1 MQKIFT
7 LIKGACVKA
16 VFVTATFYKPFCNE
30 LYHRFPR
37 MKESVHVISDSL
49 NLANY
54 RVKYT
59 FVRYSANSTERVEYL
74 LRFLQGGRDLKTI
87 IFCNTLRTA
96 ALLSS
101 LLSKSR
107 ISHSY
112 WNGSLL
118 YTQRRQALQNF
129 KEEGGVIVAT
139 DSLGRGLD
147 FVNAQVVLF
156 DFPRSVE
163 EWVHRVGRTGRA
175 RSQGRVLCFY
185 CKKSALLACE
195 ISNALNQGSL
205 AALSSRVE
213 LPREFYFRAG
223 DPKYYNKRR
232 IIEGKDGRKVVF
244 RPMPSPFYSQES
256 ASSASIEKIQ
266 NSDVKAKRVHVKIID
281 IRPSAIE
288 KRRNKKGI
296 RLSCHSSSS
305 TATYRK
311 ARSPPS
317 EGRMSRSLGNKRLDH
332 LKKFQIYE

>member
-1 MQKIFT
+1 M
-7 LIKGACVKA
+7 LIIIMRMISIQA
-16 VFVTATFYKPFCNE
+16 VCEVA
-30 LYHRFPR
+30 
-37 MKESVHVISDSL
+37 ESVHVISDSL

-59 FVRYSANSTERVEYL
+59 FVRYSANSTERVGSALTILPRSKVFYLCACRCLEYL

-175 RSQGRVLCFY
+175 RSQGRILLLLLVRIIRLHLLCRKSSLFLLQEKRPSCLGPLICLSECAESGKSGRSVLP
-185 CKKSALLACE
+185 SRTA
-195 ISNALNQGSL
+195 
-205 AALSSRVE
+205 SRVL
-213 LPREFYFRAG
+213 LPSRNACLLLHFCGCFIPLTKG

-266 NSDVKAKRVHVKIID
+266 
-281 IRPSAIE
+281 
-288 KRRNKKGI
+288 
-296 RLSCHSSSS
+296 
-305 TATYRK
+305 
-311 ARSPPS
+311 
-317 EGRMSRSLGNKRLDH
+317 
-332 LKKFQIYE
+332 